1 MKFLNKIKR
10 IQVHRENSL
19 NQPTDLAE
27 EAKIVKNTHRHRAKK
42 RQEFKYT
49 LSKKIQSNLN
59 KIFED
64 VGGTPTI

>member
-27 EAKIVKNTHRHRAKK
+27 EAKLMK
-42 RQEFKYT
+42 
-49 LSKKIQSNLN
+49 
-59 KIFED
+59 
-64 VGGTPTI
+64 GGIATGNDLI

>member
-27 EAKIVKNTHRHRAKK
+27 EALFVVNPVSGCSY
-42 RQEFKYT
+42 YT
-49 LSKKIQSNLN
+49 FSRRLQKGDTLKLPRESLAN
-59 KIFED
+59 
-64 VGGTPTI
+64 VVT

>member
-27 EAKIVKNTHRHRAKK
+27 EAN
-42 RQEFKYT
+42 
-49 LSKKIQSNLN
+49 
-59 KIFED
+59 IFN
-64 VGGTPTI
+64 IIFISILIN

>member
-27 EAKIVKNTHRHRAKK
+27 EANIIHHHLAADEQKEERLMPDASAKS
-42 RQEFKYT
+42 
-49 LSKKIQSNLN
+49 L
-59 KIFED
+59 
-64 VGGTPTI
+64 